1 MPGPYK
7 KPNSELQSINVFS
20 NHPPQILT
28 QLANSINNRLSRNS
42 KHQHEDDFNKSGNK
56 TNLLFNNLS
65 PPTTNKKL
73 NIKGQKIW
81 FNPQYNQNVLINITE
96 VFLKL
101 IDNYFPPFY
110 RLHKIFSHFTIT
122 LAKAAW
128 IIFSN

>member
-73 NIKGQKIW
+73 NIKGQKIQ

-101 IDNYFPPFY
+101 IDKYFPPFY
-110 RLHKIFSHFTIT
+110 RLHKIFSRFTIK

>member
-73 NIKGQKIW
+73 NIKGQKIQ

-101 IDNYFPPFY
+101 IDKYFPPFY
-110 RLHKIFSHFTIT
+110 RLHKIFSRFTIK
-122 LAKAAW
+122 LAKATW